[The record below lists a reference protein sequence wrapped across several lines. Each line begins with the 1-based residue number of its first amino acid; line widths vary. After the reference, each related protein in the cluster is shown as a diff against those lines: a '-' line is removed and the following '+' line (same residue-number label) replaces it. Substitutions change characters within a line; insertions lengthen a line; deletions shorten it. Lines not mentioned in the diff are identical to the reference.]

1 MRGHARR
8 RLAVPGTGR
17 PGFTLRYLPPTI
29 NLMGERFVTCDL
41 EQILVGEPLP
51 VDLYLYI
58 NFRFITYKLA
68 GDSIDRASHERFEFK
83 KVRNLFILES
93 DQPKFDEW
101 ARRSE
106 AAVAPE
112 VPADPELANAREDAH
127 RKTMDIFQSSHPD
140 KLIEQT
146 LAASKE
152 LVNEVMKY
160 PFAVHS
166 ISQLQTYSRGTVD
179 HSVNVSILSVY
190 LAMQMGYS
198 HHVILQHVGLGG
210 LLHDIGK
217 TQIRIDDGDSND
229 VIARKMEKH
238 PELGAKMMEGQQKIP
253 NEVKMVV
260 AQHHEYH
267 DGSGYPKKLRAN
279 AIYDLTRIVVIANVF
294 DELVAD
300 GQGTLV
306 ARQRAAI
313 RQLDEVLYRRFD
325 PQKLEKALKI
335 LKLGV

>member
-1 MRGHARR
+1 MA
-8 RLAVPGTGR
+8 
-17 PGFTLRYLPPTI
+17 
-29 NLMGERFVTCDL
+29 ERFVTCDL
-41 EQILVGEPLP
+41 DQILVGEPLP
-51 VDLYLYI
+51 VDVFLYI

-68 GDSIDRASHERFEFK
+68 GDVIDRASFERFEFK
-83 KVRNLFILES
+83 KVKNLFILEKE
-93 DQPKFDEW
+93 QPKFDEW
-101 ARRSE
+101 ARKSQ

-112 VPADPELANAREDAH
+112 VPPSPELSQAREDAH
-127 RKTMDIFQSSHPD
+127 RKTMDIFQSAHPD

-146 LAASKE
+146 LSASKE

-160 PFAVHS
+160 PFAVQS
-166 ISQLQTYSRGTVD
+166 LSQLQTYSRGTVD

-217 TQIRIDDGDSND
+217 TQVRIEDGDSNEA
-229 VIARKMEKH
+229 IALKMAKH
-238 PELGAKMMEGQQKIP
+238 PELGGKMLEAQQKMP

-260 AQHHEYH
+260 VQHHEYH
-267 DGSGYPKKLRAN
+267 DGSGYPRKLRAN
-279 AIYDLTRIVVIANVF
+279 AIYDLSRIVVIANVF

-313 RQLDEVLYRRFD
+313 RQLDEVLYRQFD

-335 LKLGV
+335 LKLGI